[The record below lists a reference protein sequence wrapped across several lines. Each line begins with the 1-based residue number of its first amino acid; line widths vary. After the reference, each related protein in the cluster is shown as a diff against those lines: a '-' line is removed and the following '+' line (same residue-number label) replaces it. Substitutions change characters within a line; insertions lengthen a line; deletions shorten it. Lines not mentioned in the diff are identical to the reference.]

1 MPTPFPKSKIKA
13 TGIYLPKKILTNC
26 DLEKIAGVSDK
37 WIFERTGIR
46 KRHISSL
53 ENGEWPTDMAYYATL
68 DILKESG
75 FDANSIDMILF
86 ATLTPD
92 WKFPSSACIL
102 QRKLGMT
109 NKCPSFDIS
118 AACSGFVYG
127 MCLADALIKVGTAK
141 NILIIGSEML
151 SREINWSDK
160 NTCAIFGDGCG
171 ACLMG
176 KNEDDDASEILAV
189 HLNADGRKADFLSQ
203 PVGGAVS
210 PVTKEHLEKKNSSLI
225 MKGKEMFKVS
235 TRTLAENAKIV
246 TDKAGFNLEDISWFV
261 PHQANARIIETTG
274 KLMGIPQEKV
284 VMNIDKYAN
293 TSAATVPIAFHEA
306 VQDGR
311 IQRGDLVIL
320 DAFGAGLTSAAIL
333 LRY

>member
-1 MPTPFPKSKIKA
+1 MPTFSKSKVKA
-13 TGIYLPKKILTNC
+13 TGIYLPKRVLTNR
-26 DLEKIAGVSDK
+26 DLEKIIDIDDE

-46 KRHISSL
+46 ERRMSST
-53 ENGEWPTDMAYYATL
+53 EGGEWPTDMAYYATQ

-75 FDANSIDMILF
+75 LDANTIDMILF

-92 WKFPSSACIL
+92 FKFPSSACIL
-102 QRKLGMT
+102 QEKLGMA
-109 NKCPSFDIS
+109 NKCASFDIS

-127 MCLADALIKVGTAK
+127 MAIADSLIKTGTVE

-171 ACLMG
+171 AFLVG
-176 KNEDDDASEILAV
+176 KNEDDNTSEVLAV
-189 HLNADGRKADFLSQ
+189 HLSADGTQSDLLIQ
-203 PVGGAVS
+203 PVGGAVF
-210 PVTKEHLEKKNSSLI
+210 PVTREHLEKKNSSLA
-225 MKGKEMFKVS
+225 MKGKEMFKAA

-246 TDKAGFNLEDISWFV
+246 VDKAGLTLEDVSWFV
-261 PHQANARIIETTG
+261 PHQANARILQTTG
-274 KLMGIPQEKV
+274 KLMNIPHEKV
-284 VMNIDKYAN
+284 VMNIEKYAN

-311 IQRGDLVIL
+311 IQRGDLVVL
-320 DAFGAGLTSAAIL
+320 NAFGAGATSAAVL